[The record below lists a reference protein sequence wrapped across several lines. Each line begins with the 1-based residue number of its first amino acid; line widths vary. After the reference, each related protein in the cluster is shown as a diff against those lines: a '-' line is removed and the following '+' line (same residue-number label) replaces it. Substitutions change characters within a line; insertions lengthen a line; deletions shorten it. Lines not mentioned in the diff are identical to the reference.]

1 MNLTSIPGYVRSVRQ
16 HGVGKVLGT
25 GLKEQVSNM
34 HPAMA
39 AAMIGLPAVGLAK
52 TVAGSDAPDDQGR
65 GKFERA
71 GEDAGRAVGG
81 IAGGVMPLVG
91 QSIVGGTLGRAGRLA
106 GRGIDKL
113 RGLSGKPG
121 AGPANLEPTE
131 TGQHIPTE
139 RVTSPA
145 AAGQQADIGL

>member
-1 MNLTSIPGYVRSVRQ
+1 
-16 HGVGKVLGT
+16 
-25 GLKEQVSNM
+25 M

-39 AAMIGLPAVGLAK
+39 AAMIGMPAVGLAR
-52 TVAGSDAPDDQGR
+52 TVTGSDEPDAQGR

-71 GEDAGRAVGG
+71 GEDAGRTVGG
-81 IAGGVMPLVG
+81 VAGGVMPVVG
-91 QSIVGGTLGRAGRLA
+91 QSVVGGALGRVGRLA

-113 RGLSGKPG
+113 RGRSGMPG
-121 AGPANLEPTE
+121 AGPVNLEPTE

-145 AAGQQADIGL
+145 AAGQQDVGL